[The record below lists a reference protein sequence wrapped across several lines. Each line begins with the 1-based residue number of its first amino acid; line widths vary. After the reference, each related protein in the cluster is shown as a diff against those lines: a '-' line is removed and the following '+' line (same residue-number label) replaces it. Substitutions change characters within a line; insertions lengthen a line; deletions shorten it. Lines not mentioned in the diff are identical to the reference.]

1 MILMMYLDFIIC
13 FFIICFNVNFFFIS
27 ERVVVDVFYIDEI
40 DGFFKEVNIIENFL
54 V

>member
-1 MILMMYLDFIIC
+1 MLKLFSLIY
-13 FFIICFNVNFFFIS
+13 NFFFIS

-54 V
+54 I